1 LPNKPLYEFLTSLLE
16 DKIAIIFHFLA
27 DIVDGIGIQLIQL
40 AKLSEPALDDE
51 GQSEQQMLSFL
62 RIGKFNHT
70 VNELLE
76 QESVGIHVF
85 QEILLLI
92 SDSVCYCVNFQDLV
106 KILHEI

>member
-1 LPNKPLYEFLTSLLE
+1 
-16 DKIAIIFHFLA
+16 LA

-106 KILHEI
+106 KSLHEI